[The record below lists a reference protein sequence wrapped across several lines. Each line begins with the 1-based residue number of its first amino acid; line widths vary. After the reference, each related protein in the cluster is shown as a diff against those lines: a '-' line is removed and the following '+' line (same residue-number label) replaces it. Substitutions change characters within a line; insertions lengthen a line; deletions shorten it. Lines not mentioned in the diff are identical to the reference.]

1 MKGFS
6 DYHHDQLD
14 EGLVRSG
21 AVALYASQGRN
32 HGDKAVQHF
41 RSAKQD
47 LLKLTRQEDLD
58 RKIDHMADALRSTL
72 EGLIELRQQIGSVSA
87 QVTSASVLDKN
98 RR

>member
-6 DYHHDQLD
+6 DYYHDQLD

-41 RSAKQD
+41 RSAQQA
-47 LLKLTRQEDLD
+47 LVRLKRQEELEQ
-58 RKIDHMADALRSTL
+58 KVNLIADVLSSTL
-72 EGLIELRQQIGSVSA
+72 DGLIELRQQIGSVSA
-87 QVTSASVLDKN
+87 QVTSASVLDKK